1 MSSFEQ
7 ITSALNDHHDTHE
20 YMRKLA
26 LADQLAYRAFLQ
38 FYVDYCPSPH
48 NGAMQRSHPN
58 AQLLSASIAKNSRE
72 VITLWQTANTPT
84 TDLNDMYQ
92 LRVHD
97 LEAGKSD
104 RYHITQKTVLDT
116 KNGDFRQYIG
126 DATAIEFEAERSD
139 ATAIAA
145 SLLVTNRGSLWRSS
159 AYGAPQVPADVRL
172 LPYEIAHQ
180 LRQPSS
186 LHYVGKKALQ
196 GAVLLPDELSA

>member
-48 NGAMQRSHPN
+48 SGVMQQSHPN
-58 AQLLSASIAKNSRE
+58 AQLLSASIVKNSRE

-84 TDLNDMYQ
+84 SDINDTYQ

-97 LEAGKSD
+97 LTAGQSN
-104 RYHITQKTVLDT
+104 RYHITQKTILDT
-116 KNGDFRQYIG
+116 KNGDFQQYIG
-126 DATAIEFEAERSD
+126 DATAIEFEAEHSD
-139 ATAIAA
+139 AAA

-159 AYGAPQVPADVRL
+159 AYGAPQVPGDVRL

-186 LHYVGKKALQ
+186 PHYVGQKALQ
-196 GAVLLPDELSA
+196 GAVLLPDELTD